1 MKRPEPE
8 SSLRI
13 CYVRYIVKKIITL
26 IPAAL
31 FLIGCSASTPEPMA
45 YSTAAPAAA
54 SGSVSA
60 MKRYPMHGKI
70 VAVNPDKT
78 VRIDAGPIG
87 DWMGAMTMN
96 YTVKDDAD
104 RAKLTV
110 GTTFDATVVV
120 NGDDFWVAD
129 VNPVK

>member
-1 MKRPEPE
+1 VKNILSVIFVSALLVGCGTATPGNDAKPE
-8 SSLRI
+8 
-13 CYVRYIVKKIITL
+13 
-26 IPAAL
+26 
-31 FLIGCSASTPEPMA
+31 
-45 YSTAAPAAA
+45 AAPAASGASSA
-54 SGSVSA
+54 SGAVA
-60 MKRYPMHGKI
+60 IKRYPMHGKI
-70 VAVNPDKT
+70 VAVNADKT

-87 DWMGAMTMN
+87 DWMGPMTMN

-104 RAKLTV
+104 RAKLTT